1 MKISALIL
9 FMVLA
14 AGQAYARLG
23 ETLEEIEN
31 RVGKLEFSEKNG
43 YLNGTAKEVAGFTRI
58 IFTFYKKEL
67 WGLETNR
74 CIQVEYFKG
83 YKNTPLNQRY
93 TVSDAEQLLKRNYPN
108 VEMRSTGL
116 TKDIL
121 SPLGISNS
129 SLQIWQGSGEEGG
142 IATLELVNDDSMP
155 KFRLECKSYKIWQET
170 SVRRQRDNKKAYD
183 KL

>member
-1 MKISALIL
+1 
-9 FMVLA
+9 
-14 AGQAYARLG
+14 
-23 ETLEEIEN
+23 
-31 RVGKLEFSEKNG
+31 
-43 YLNGTAKEVAGFTRI
+43 
-58 IFTFYKKEL
+58 
-67 WGLETNR
+67 
-74 CIQVEYFKG
+74 
-83 YKNTPLNQRY
+83 
-93 TVSDAEQLLKRNYPN
+93 
-108 VEMRSTGL
+108 MRSTGL

>member
-23 ETLEEIEN
+23 ETLEEIEK

-43 YLNGTAKEVAGFTRI
+43 YLNGTAKDVAGFTRI

-67 WGLETNR
+67 WGQETDR
-74 CIQVEYFKG
+74 CIQVEYFKA
-83 YKNTPLNQRY
+83 YKDTPSDQRY

-108 VEMRSTGL
+108 VEMRSTRL

-121 SPLGISNS
+121 SPIGISNS